1 MAKWVNTL
9 VLDGGLNY
17 IKTNATEML
26 LIKAYTSG
34 DTYATVVGNKVAAV
48 TTSSSNF
55 SLYSTT
61 TFGIT
66 SRSLVTSGSL
76 SAVATASSGATP
88 NLHIAFTDGSSTVYW
103 VTDESS
109 DQVINSGNTVYF
121 PAVTYTSNQPL

>member
-1 MAKWVNTL
+1 MAKWVNSL

-17 IKTNATEML
+17 IKNNATQML
-26 LIKAYTSG
+26 LIRAYTSG
-34 DTYATVVGNKVAAV
+34 DTYGTVVGNQVAAV

-55 SLYSTT
+55 TLYGT
-61 TFGIT
+61 T

-109 DQVINSGNTVYF
+109 DQVVNSGNTVYF